1 MLVKV
6 SIENFKSFDN
16 ATELT
21 MISSNK
27 IRANANHRLK
37 IKSTQ
42 LLKYGVVYGANAA
55 GKTNLV
61 DFFRFF
67 KECVSNGIPMESVGM
82 FCKNREENKERESS
96 FEVQITVDDKFYAY
110 GFSVVLS
117 RRKITAEWLYE
128 LYQNGSARCL
138 FERERNKR
146 PVLDE
151 SISLTN
157 TEKNK
162 FEIYADDFEGNENSL
177 FLAEMNR
184 GKKYSV
190 RSKLLFFRD
199 VYDWIQ
205 NHISV
210 ITPNTPLIDLEYY
223 YDTNSLKLINKLIET
238 FDTGISKVKTEEIS
252 LDELSN
258 SMPKAVFDKV
268 MRHVKKRI
276 EEQENPS
283 FRMTMRSSE
292 SFFNIEVAG
301 HSEPKITTIRLS
313 HAKSFFDFGFEEES
327 DGTRRLFDLMDMLL
341 NKRKDML
348 YVVDELERSL
358 HPKLT
363 ERFLQLFMQLHS
375 EECMQLLFTTH
386 ESSIMD
392 QSIFRRDEIWFIE
405 RGADDASVIYSLDRF
420 KERYDK
426 VLSKAYLEGRYGAIP
441 VFSTFEFREEE

>member
-199 VYDWIQ
+199 VYELHFQTVCRWMQ
-205 NHISV
+205 TVFCSV
-210 ITPNTPLIDLEYY
+210 SSGRL
-223 YDTNSLKLINKLIET
+223 
-238 FDTGISKVKTEEIS
+238 
-252 LDELSN
+252 LDN
-258 SMPKAVFDKV
+258 
-268 MRHVKKRI
+268 
-276 EEQENPS
+276 
-283 FRMTMRSSE
+283 
-292 SFFNIEVAG
+292 
-301 HSEPKITTIRLS
+301 
-313 HAKSFFDFGFEEES
+313 
-327 DGTRRLFDLMDMLL
+327 
-341 NKRKDML
+341 
-348 YVVDELERSL
+348 
-358 HPKLT
+358 
-363 ERFLQLFMQLHS
+363 
-375 EECMQLLFTTH
+375 
-386 ESSIMD
+386 
-392 QSIFRRDEIWFIE
+392 
-405 RGADDASVIYSLDRF
+405 
-420 KERYDK
+420 
-426 VLSKAYLEGRYGAIP
+426 
-441 VFSTFEFREEE
+441 